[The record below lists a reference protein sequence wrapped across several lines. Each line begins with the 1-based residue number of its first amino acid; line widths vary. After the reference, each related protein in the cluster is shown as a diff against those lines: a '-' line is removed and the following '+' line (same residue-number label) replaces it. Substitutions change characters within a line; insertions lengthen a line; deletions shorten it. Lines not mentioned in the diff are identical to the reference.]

1 MSDSHS
7 YYSRRAEEEA
17 RAADQANDP
26 RAADTHR
33 ELAQHYRN
41 LADGVED
48 TRIVDAR
55 PMEPGILP
63 RDFRIV
69 P

>member
-33 ELAQHYRN
+33 ELARHYRN

-48 TRIVDAR
+48 LPIVEAR
-55 PMEPGILP
+55 AVDPGILP
-63 RDFRIV
+63 REFRIV